1 MVSALGQQLTTTED
15 MLQEATC
22 FYQQLFS
29 LMETHRIQYDFI
41 TLFEP
46 TLNLVEQNKLETPLL
61 RTKFISNFN
70 KLKIYCYWVRWYLI
84 LWVSPALGNLGTFLN
99 SGCELHIGNRNIA
112 IVDAESDNSFD

>member
-1 MVSALGQQLTTTED
+1 M
-15 MLQEATC
+15 

-29 LMETHRIQYDFI
+29 DGTHRIQYDFI

-46 TLNLVEQNKLETPLL
+46 TLNLVEQNKLETPFTENEIYQQLQQIKNILL
-61 RTKFISNFN
+61 
-70 KLKIYCYWVRWYLI
+70 LVRWYLI
-84 LWVSPALGNLGTFLN
+84 LWASPALGNLGTFLN

>member
-1 MVSALGQQLTTTED
+1 MIDVGKKLKFRLRGPDLQEFIIKMVSALGQQLNTTED

-70 KLKIYCYWVRWYLI
+70 KLKNI
-84 LWVSPALGNLGTFLN
+84 LLLG
-99 SGCELHIGNRNIA
+99 
-112 IVDAESDNSFD
+112 